1 MTTSEFSDLL
11 KNPSGIHT
19 MSYESL
25 DNLLLQYPYCNGIR
39 MLLLKKY
46 KNDRHSAFERHLALA
61 SMYASDRGKLYEF
74 LNASM
79 VSNAA
84 VIETKPTVEKKT
96 KITTQLV
103 APPPVF
109 YYKVSDNPPALAFQK
124 PLTVEDLTVGYHS
137 SDEEANSNRSLS
149 AMPIEE
155 WLQDF
160 EPARMGE
167 KNAALKK
174 NFKLSRIPMFEKD
187 MFAFLE
193 DENMELEEKPQPKS
207 KKAKSSKT
215 TLQNPDKL
223 NVQSKEKKTVLEDEE
238 ELLKQNLK
246 KIQEEFEAI
255 EDEDIDSFIIEKSS
269 INEPVLEEKTA
280 KKKKTKQ
287 PEEKET
293 KEGAKPDVFE
303 FFVTQASSFLKSI
316 NEKKDGLS
324 KKDLDDW
331 DDDSTD
337 EKEEVVSETL
347 ADILAKQGQKDKA
360 IKMYEALSLK
370 FPKKSR
376 LFADK
381 IAKLG

>member
-11 KNPSGIHT
+11 KNPSGIHS

-25 DNLLLQYPYCNGIR
+25 DNLLLQYPYCNGVR

-61 SMYASDRGKLYEF
+61 SMYACDRGKLYEF
-74 LNASM
+74 LNAS
-79 VSNAA
+79 VVANVTA
-84 VIETKPTVEKKT
+84 IETKPTEEKKT

-103 APPPVF
+103 EPPAVF
-109 YYKVSDNPPALAFQK
+109 YYKVSENPPALAFQK

-137 SDEEANSNRSLS
+137 SDEDADSNRSLS

-160 EPARMGE
+160 EPARMGD
-167 KNAALKK
+167 KNAPLKK
-174 NFKLSRIPMFEKD
+174 NFKLSRIPLFEKN
-187 MFAFLE
+187 MFDFLE
-193 DENMELEEKPQPKS
+193 DEQLELEEKPQPKNKKS
-207 KKAKSSKT
+207 KSPKT
-215 TLQNPDKL
+215 
-223 NVQSKEKKTVLEDEE
+223 QSKEKKTILEDEE

-246 KIQEEFEAI
+246 KIQEEFEEI

-269 INEPVLEEKTA
+269 INEPALEEKTA

>member
-109 YYKVSDNPPALAFQK
+109 YYKVSENPPALAFQK
-124 PLTVEDLTVGYHS
+124 PLTVEDLTVGYHTT
-137 SDEEANSNRSLS
+137 DEDANRSLS

-193 DENMELEEKPQPKS
+193 DENLELEEKPQPKG
-207 KKAKSSKT
+207 KKAKSPKT
-215 TLQNPDKL
+215 TQIKA
-223 NVQSKEKKTVLEDEE
+223 KKTVLEDEE

-246 KIQEEFEAI
+246 KIQEEFEEI
-255 EDEDIDSFIIEKSS
+255 EDEDIDSFILEKSS
-269 INEPVLEEKTA
+269 INEQSFINQPILEEKTT

-287 PEEKET
+287 PEEKEA
-293 KEGAKPDVFE
+293 KEGATPDVFE
-303 FFVTQASSFLKSI
+303 FFVKQASSFLKSI
-316 NEKKDGLS
+316 NEKKDS
-324 KKDLDDW
+324 SVKKNLDDW

-337 EKEEVVSETL
+337 EKDEVVSETL